1 MNVIKVDKLK
11 PGISFSSDVY
21 IDPYNKLM
29 DKEKPLTR
37 KIIDLLREWK
47 ISEIQTEG
55 EIIINNNKNNGDVV
69 FSDKEKNS
77 EVVGTYIGSDS
88 KIKTIDK
95 RRESYNYNKKSEH
108 KGLLKSL
115 SKKEIAPDNISPDT
129 TALYK
134 RARKIVQDSIT
145 RIKKRKPV
153 DQIELTEVVDK
164 LYTTA
169 SNSKREL
176 LEIIFSG
183 GEEKYDYVN
192 YLYSQHVDTCIF
204 SMMIAKTLKMEIRKR
219 TELGIGALLHD
230 IGMFI
235 IPKEIIE
242 KVDEL
247 TEEEY
252 DKIKTHPFLGY
263 KVLIQLGKLSR
274 NIAVIALHHHEMYN
288 GSGYPKGLSGNN
300 IYSLA
305 RIVNIASVYA
315 SLVRMRTYRE
325 SIHPSNAV
333 TKMLTEFK
341 TKFDPKLLNV
351 FLKTLGLYPPSTYV
365 LLSNGGTGQVI
376 ENNPDYP
383 KTPRVHLL
391 FDKRGIPP
399 KEKTIID
406 LSVKD
411 VYVKRSLSKF
421 EFEKMI
427 VDKHEKLQG

>member
-1 MNVIKVDKLK
+1 MKLIKVDKLK
-11 PGISFSSDVY
+11 PGISFSNDVY
-21 IDPYNKLM
+21 IDPYNKLLE
-29 DKEKPLTR
+29 KEVPITQA
-37 KIIDLLREWK
+37 IIDVLEEWK
-47 ISEIQTEG
+47 IREIETEG
-55 EIIINNNKNNGDVV
+55 YIISNGKDNET
-69 FSDKEKNS
+69 FISDKEKDANI
-77 EVVGTYIGSDS
+77 VGTYIGADS

-95 RRESYNYNKKSEH
+95 KREGYNYNKKLEK

-115 SKKEIAPDNISPDT
+115 SKKEIAPNNINPEILL
-129 TALYK
+129 LYK
-134 RARKIVQDSIT
+134 KARGIVQNSIA
-145 RIKKRKPV
+145 RIKQRKTV
-153 DQIELTEVVDK
+153 DKTEITDVVDK
-164 LYTTA
+164 IYTTA
-169 SNSKREL
+169 SNNKKEF

-183 GEEKYDYVN
+183 GEEKYNYVN

-204 SMMIAKTLKMEIRKR
+204 SMMMSKTLKMDIRKR
-219 TELGIGALLHD
+219 TDLGIGALLHD

-242 KVDEL
+242 KTDEL

-263 KVLIQLGKLSR
+263 KVLIQIGKLSR
-274 NIAVIALHHHEMYN
+274 NVAVTALHHHEMFN
-288 GSGYPKGLSGNN
+288 GSGYPKGLSGNH
-300 IYSLA
+300 IYSLS
-305 RIVNIASVYA
+305 RIVSIASVYA

-325 SIHPSNAV
+325 SMHPSEAV
-333 TKMLTEFK
+333 KKMLTDFK
-341 TKFDPKLLNV
+341 NKFDPKLLNI
-351 FLKTLGLYPPSTYV
+351 FLRTLGLYPPSTYV

-376 ENNPDYP
+376 ENNPDFP
-383 KTPRVHLL
+383 KTPRIHLL
-391 FDKRGIPP
+391 FDRRGIPP